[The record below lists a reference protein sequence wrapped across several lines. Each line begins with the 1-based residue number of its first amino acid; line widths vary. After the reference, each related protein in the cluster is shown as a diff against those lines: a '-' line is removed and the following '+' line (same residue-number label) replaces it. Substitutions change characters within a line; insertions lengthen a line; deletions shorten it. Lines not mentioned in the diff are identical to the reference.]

1 VIMKK
6 ITVALLL
13 LLGATSAS
21 FAYGHHRAY
30 YGYAPHYGYGSIYGY
45 GGGGPG
51 GGVSGDLS
59 VGSQR

>member
-1 VIMKK
+1 MTKK
-6 ITVALLL
+6 IIVALVL

-21 FAYGHHRAY
+21 FAYSRHRAY
-30 YGYAPHYGYGSIYGY
+30 YGYAPRYGSIYGY
-45 GGGGPG
+45 GGGPG

>member
-1 VIMKK
+1 MTKK
-6 ITVALLL
+6 IIMALVL

-21 FAYGHHRAY
+21 FAYGRHRAY
-30 YGYAPHYGYGSIYGY
+30 YSYAPRHGYGSIYSY
-45 GGGGPG
+45 GGGPG